1 MRSLEDDELITA
13 LDSIPH
19 EVMREVTHRAI
30 QEGRMPKPEGY
41 DDAGEPVWKLEAIA
55 EFFGLD
61 VEEAKASIREFQEAH
76 GMAETVDS
84 ASISRIH

>member
-1 MRSLEDDELITA
+1 MRSLDDDELITA
-13 LDSIPH
+13 LDNIPP
-19 EVMREVTHRAI
+19 EVMRAVTHRAI

-61 VEEAKASIREFQEAH
+61 LEEAKASIREFQEAH